1 MDYQT
6 NYQTP
11 ATQQQANQPQQS
23 ARVPVTAIFGL
34 LSGILSILICLA
46 GWYFTSIVIVLAG
59 VALGVIGVVLGAIGM
74 EKAGKA
80 DCGMG
85 IAVAGF
91 ACGMIG
97 AVAALAL
104 LPFVGVLRK
113 VNEVTDFGTTVVDAI
128 TGLFS

>member
-6 NYQTP
+6 DYQTAAP
-11 ATQQQANQPQQS
+11 QQQAYQPRQP

-46 GWYFTSIVIVLAG
+46 GWYFTSIVIVLTGA
-59 VALGVIGVVLGAIGM
+59 ALGVIGIVLGAVGM

-97 AVAALAL
+97 TVAALVL

-113 VNEVTDFGTTVVDAI
+113 VNEVTDFGSAVVDAI